1 MRILFTRN
9 NKSMFSR
16 AIQWASGWNASH
28 VAIEMEGMVF
38 HSNLLGPRCDLLED
52 FEKKAE
58 IVREIQLETNY
69 YDAVR
74 LMHFY
79 LKRNHRTY
87 DFLLFL
93 TLGMVLAVKKLNN
106 QLGGQSPELDRKL
119 IFRTSGAYLCTE
131 FVGEFLYGNENQ
143 FTLPEEIWESWLV
156 RKAK

>member
-16 AIQWASGWNASH
+16 AIQWASDWDASH

-38 HSNLLGPRCDLLED
+38 HSNILGPRCDLLED
-52 FEKKAE
+52 FEKKAD
-58 IVREIQLETNY
+58 IVREIRLEANY
-69 YDAVR
+69 YDAIR

-93 TLGMVLAVKKLNN
+93 TLGLLLVIRKLNN
-106 QLGGQSPELDRKL
+106 QELDRKL

-143 FTLPEEIWESWLV
+143 FTLPEEIWEKHLI

>member
-9 NKSMFSR
+9 NKSIFSR
-16 AIQWASGWNASH
+16 AIQWASGWDASH
-28 VAIEMEGMVF
+28 VAIELEGVVF
-38 HSNLLGPRCDLLED
+38 HSNILGPRCDLLED
-52 FEKKAE
+52 FEKKSE
-58 IVREIQLETNY
+58 IVREIRLETNY

-79 LKRNHRTY
+79 LKRNHRKY

-93 TLGMVLAVKKLNN
+93 TLGLLLVIRKLNR
-106 QLGGQSPELDRKL
+106 EEIDRKL

>member
-1 MRILFTRN
+1 
-9 NKSMFSR
+9 MFSR
-16 AIQWASGWNASH
+16 AIQWASDWDASH

-38 HSNLLGPRCDLLED
+38 HSNILGPRCDLLQD

-58 IVREIQLETNY
+58 IVREIRLETNY

-93 TLGMVLAVKKLNN
+93 TLGIILILGKLN
-106 QLGGQSPELDRKL
+106 GSPNIDRKI

-143 FTLPEEIWESWLV
+143 FTLPEEIWEKHLV
-156 RKAK
+156 RKAQ

>member
-1 MRILFTRN
+1 MRVLFTRN
-9 NKSMFSR
+9 NKSIFSR
-16 AIQWASGWNASH
+16 AIQWASGWDASH

-38 HSNLLGPRCDLLED
+38 HSNLFGPRCDLLED
-52 FEKKAE
+52 FQKKSE

-93 TLGMVLAVKKLNN
+93 TLGLLLVIRKLNR
-106 QLGGQSPELDRKL
+106 EEIDRKL